1 MTGEGGSMRNHLL
14 LLATTIAAAT
24 PATAAIRNFGITG
37 FTKIRVSGPY
47 KVSLATGVAPY
58 ARASGSS
65 AALDRVAV
73 EVRDDTLVVES
84 SPSWGGYPGADPGPV
99 EVVVGT
105 HDLTNASLIGSGS
118 LAIDRVKSQKFM
130 LTIQGSGSGDVANVA
145 TDQLN
150 VSLEGTANAKL
161 AGQAAKVIALVRGVS
176 TLDATGLA
184 TPSADVDADGA
195 ATVDANVTD
204 MARVS
209 AWGPATVRLSGRPT
223 CTLKVQ
229 GSPTVSGCR

>member
-145 TDQLN
+145 ADQLN